1 MILELSLLRRTVI
14 RLFHNHGLIIS
25 QEMISSSCVIFTRLL
40 SIECRYWRNGFGKN
54 RLRGFVRHE
63 GFDVTF
69 IGDGGFVGGLVRC
82 PANTKNC
89 TTRKMMRDDVNA
101 S

>member
-1 MILELSLLRRTVI
+1 MSSLVTI
-14 RLFHNHGLIIS
+14 D
-25 QEMISSSCVIFTRLL
+25 
-40 SIECRYWRNGFGKN
+40 CRYWQTGFGNK

-82 PANTKNC
+82 PANTNDC
-89 TTRKMMRDDVNA
+89 ITRKMMRDDFNA